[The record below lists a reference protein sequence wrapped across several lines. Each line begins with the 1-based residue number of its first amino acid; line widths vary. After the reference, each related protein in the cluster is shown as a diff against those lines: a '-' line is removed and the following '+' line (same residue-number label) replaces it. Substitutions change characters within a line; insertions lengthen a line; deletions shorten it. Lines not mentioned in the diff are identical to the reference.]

1 MKRVLFVANSDW
13 FSNFNAPYMAWFK
26 SQGWMV
32 DNASPGIESGEVDH
46 QYDVCIQ
53 RTPYSLK
60 NFTAYRQLK
69 RIIYENEYDLIH
81 CHTPMGGFLARLA
94 GRVARK
100 RGTKIV
106 YTAHGFHFFD
116 GASLLNWLVY
126 FPVERMMAKYSDTLV
141 TINQEDYDR
150 ARRYG
155 MYRSRVCYINGVGVN
170 LARFFPRGE
179 TVRNSYRE
187 QLRIGK
193 DDFVLLYIA
202 QFAPDKNHRSLIA
215 QMPALLEHIPTLKV
229 VFAGSGPMMKSAKA
243 QVHKLGLKENVR
255 FLGRRYDVE
264 MLCNMAD
271 LHVSTSL
278 REGLCI
284 SNIEAAASG
293 LPLVVTDIRGH
304 CEVCI
309 DGVNGFLFNKRHPEE
324 LVEHVCRLYD
334 DAELRHT
341 ISRQNVRDAQRFS
354 VEKSVEVMANIYKET
369 LEE

>member
-53 RTPYSLK
+53 RSPYSLK

-69 RIIYENEYDLIH
+69 RLIDENEYDLIH
-81 CHTPMGGFLARLA
+81 CHTPMGSILARLA
-94 GRVARK
+94 GRAAQR
-100 RGTKIV
+100 RGTKII
-106 YTAHGFHFFD
+106 YTAHGFHFYS
-116 GASLLNWLVY
+116 GAPKLNWLVY
-126 FPVERMMAKYSDTLV
+126 FPVERLMAKYSDTLV

-155 MYRSRVCYINGVGVN
+155 MYRHRVYHIDGVGVS
-170 LARFFPRGE
+170 LDRFYPRGE
-179 TVRNSYRE
+179 QVRQSYRE

-193 DDFVLLYIA
+193 DDFVLLFTA
-202 QFAPDKNHRSLIA
+202 QFAPDNNHRALIA
-215 QMPALLEHIPTLKV
+215 QIPAILEHAPNLKV
-229 VFAGSGPMMKSAKA
+229 VFAGSGPMMEPAKV
-243 QVHKLGLKENVR
+243 QVHKLGLKEEVR

-278 REGLCI
+278 REGLCV

-304 CEVCI
+304 REVCI
-309 DGVNGFLFNKRHPEE
+309 DGVNGFLFNKKHPEE
-324 LVEHVCRLYD
+324 LVEHVLRLYND
-334 DAELRHT
+334 ESLRKT

-354 VEKSVEVMANIYKET
+354 VDKIVEVMAGIYQET
-369 LEE
+369 LEL